1 MWYERRS
8 AYDMQKVSV
17 YKCDMKKGPV
27 YICDTYYL
35 FVLSAQS
42 NAASV
47 KAYIPKQSEY
57 LVVDYSGMRQG

>member
-1 MWYERRS
+1 
-8 AYDMQKVSV
+8 
-17 YKCDMKKGPV
+17 MKKGPV